1 MTTSPHCS
9 RTSPQAKRVVL
20 VVPPRDIVYF
30 HAILEGYDDLAVMRT
45 IEPESG
51 IVEVYVSPGAEEEFS
66 RLVRALR
73 EEGIPLREAGEE
85 KS

>member
-1 MTTSPHCS
+1 M
-9 RTSPQAKRVVL
+9 RANRRSPQAKRVVL

-45 IEPESG
+45 IEPEG
-51 IVEVYVSPGAEEEFS
+51 GLVEVYVSPGAEEEFS

-73 EEGIPLREAGEE
+73 EEGIPLREAEEE

>member
-1 MTTSPHCS
+1 MTVS
-9 RTSPQAKRVVL
+9 RRSPQAKRVIL
-20 VVPPRDIVYF
+20 VVPPSDIVYF

-51 IVEVYVSPGAEEEFS
+51 LVEVYVSPGAEEDFS
-66 RLVRALR
+66 RLIRALR
-73 EEGIPLREAGEE
+73 EEGVPLREAEEE